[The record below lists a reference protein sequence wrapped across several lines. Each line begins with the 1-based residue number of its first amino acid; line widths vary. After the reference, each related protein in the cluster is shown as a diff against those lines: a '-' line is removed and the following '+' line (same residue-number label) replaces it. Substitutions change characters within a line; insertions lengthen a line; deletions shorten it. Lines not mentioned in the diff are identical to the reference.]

1 MKLGIVGNGG
11 IVVSALESI
20 KETDIEATTLWCR
33 NKDKGM
39 PLCEKYAVKTIYTD
53 YDAFLKDESY
63 DVVYIGLINSL
74 HYEYTKKAL
83 EAGRNVI
90 CEKPFTSTYKE
101 AEELVAL
108 AKEKGVYLFE
118 AIMSRYSE
126 NYANIRK
133 NLDKVGEL
141 RLVQCNY
148 SQYSRRYN
156 SYKQGTV
163 LPAFDPNL
171 SGGALY
177 DINVYNIHFTE
188 GLFGKPEEVHYYA
201 NKGFNGIDTSGIL
214 VMKYPGFLVTCSG
227 AKDSASVNGMMIQG
241 DGGYIHVNSRPGMI
255 RNITLYADDAEP
267 KKLDIADDPNPMQTE
282 FVTIAKLIS
291 EGNKEQMYKWLDDTL
306 TVMEILQKARN
317 DAGICFLKDNS

>member
-11 IVVSALESI
+11 IVVAALESI
-20 KETDIEATTLWCR
+20 KGTDIEATALWCR

-39 PLCEKYAVKTIYTD
+39 PLCEKYAIKTIYTD
-53 YDAFLKDESY
+53 YDAFLKDESF
-63 DVVYIGLINSL
+63 DMVYIGLINSL

-101 AEELVAL
+101 AEELVRL

-118 AIMSRYSE
+118 AIMSRYSA
-126 NYANIRK
+126 NYKQIK
-133 NLDKVGEL
+133 DHLDHLGEL

-188 GLFGKPEEVHYYA
+188 GLFGKPEEVRYYA

-214 VMKYPGFLVTCSG
+214 VMKYPGFLATCSG

-255 RNITLYADDAEP
+255 RNITLYANNAEP
-267 KKLDIADDPNPMQTE
+267 QKLDIADDPNPMQTE
-282 FVTIAKLIS
+282 FVTIAKVIS
-291 EGNKEQMYKWLDDTL
+291 EGNKEQMYKWLEDTL

-317 DAGICFLKDNS
+317 DAGICFLSDNS

>member
-11 IVVSALESI
+11 IVVAALESI
-20 KETDIEATTLWCR
+20 KGTDIEPAALWCR

-39 PLCEKYAVKTIYTD
+39 PLCEKYAIKTIYTD
-53 YDAFLKDESY
+53 YDAFLEDRSF

-133 NLDKVGEL
+133 NLDKVGEI

-148 SQYSRRYN
+148 SQYSRRYDA
-156 SYKQGTV
+156 YKQGTI

-214 VMKYPGFLVTCSG
+214 VMKYPGFMVTCCG
-227 AKDSASVNGMMIQG
+227 AKDSASNNGMMIQG

-255 RNITLYADDAEP
+255 RDITLYANDG
-267 KKLDIADDPNPMQTE
+267 KSQKLDIADDPNPMQTE
-282 FVTIAKLIS
+282 FVTIAKVIF
-291 EGNKEQMYKWLDDTL
+291 EENKEQMHAWLEDTL

>member
-20 KETDIEATTLWCR
+20 KGTDIEAVALWCR
-33 NKDKGM
+33 NRDKGM
-39 PLCEKYAVKTIYTD
+39 PLCEQYGIETIYTD
-53 YDAFLKDESY
+53 YDAFLQDRSY

-90 CEKPFTSTYKE
+90 CEKPFTSTYAE
-101 AEELVAL
+101 ANELVSL
-108 AKEKGVYLFE
+108 AKEKDLYLFE
-118 AIMSRYSE
+118 AIMSRYSQ
-126 NYANIRK
+126 NYANIKK
-133 NLDKVGEL
+133 NLDRIGQI

-156 SYKQGTV
+156 TYKEGKV

-177 DINVYNIHFTE
+177 DINVYNIHFVE
-188 GLFGKPEEVHYYA
+188 GLLGKPEEVHYYA

-214 VMKYPGFLVTCSG
+214 LMRYPGFLVTCSG
-227 AKDSASVNGMMIQG
+227 AKDSASNNGMMIQG
-241 DGGYIHVNSRPGMI
+241 DGGFIHVDSRPGMI
-255 RNITLYADDAEP
+255 RNITLYANDKDP
-267 KKLDIADDPNPMQTE
+267 QKLDIAEDPNPMQTE
-282 FVTIAKLIS
+282 FVTIAKVIA
-291 EGNKEQMYKWLDDTL
+291 EENTVQMHAWLEDTL
-306 TVMEILQKARN
+306 TVMGVLQKARD
-317 DAGICFLKDNS
+317 DANIRFSADK